1 MKRILFFAIVAM
13 MSLVAN
19 AQFSAPV
26 SKDRALAATN
36 SRPMKAVSLSD
47 ADLWGYFLGTKE
59 EYQGIGFQNQSSGR
73 YDVAIFVPGN
83 SMLAGAKL
91 CGVDMPGF
99 ADNVSG
105 ITAWAANEL
114 GGTKIAE
121 TNYTGTYVDWGWSAI
136 PFDEEITIPETGLYV
151 GYSFDLRVSTQ
162 YDAYPFPCVQNGA
175 PGSFYIGQNYKN
187 FQDVASQ
194 GLTSAMRVYVK
205 DMHFTDN
212 AAGISGVSTEACAV
226 GGKGTAVVYLESSC
240 NNGVQSVDYTLV
252 VNGVETTGSSTL
264 SPAIASGLNK
274 KGSFTIE
281 YDAPAEVG
289 AFPASIAITKV
300 NGVENEAGVNPVAFT
315 VNTVTRV
322 VPRMTVIEEFTGTG
336 CGWCPRGWVGMEAVK
351 HNQSDKALVIAWHKY
366 NTSDAMYQANYAN
379 INFSGAPQCTVDR
392 KVYPDP
398 YYGEG
403 EEGIMNCVNKYNVAT
418 ATVDIKLKANFVD
431 ETNKQ
436 VYVTSDTEFLT
447 NTNGYTI
454 AYVLTADELTG
465 TTTAWKQQNYYYSN
479 YNKATFT
486 GALPEMPELAEF
498 CRGGEYGKSS
508 VQLVFNDAMI
518 GSSYAS
524 TGNSQ
529 VPAFTTG
536 QAGDV
541 ETSEYTLAMPTKAAL
556 VNALNY
562 EKIYV
567 TALVID
573 KNGEIANAAR
583 VRVLGAGEE
592 EEEEIDP
599 TPIVIDGLK
608 ISDRTDEMQL
618 MGEAMSPNAKYV
630 VGMNFAT
637 FAPAAW
643 NVETNEYVEYPD
655 YEEGAFHAANSNGVL
670 VGDDGFGESFA
681 IKADMNGNLTHLY
694 REEGEIV
701 ETEWGSYSTGDAGSS
716 AYAVSEDGKTIAGF
730 YFDSAY
736 RTYPCIWT
744 ENNERITLPLPTSE
758 EAGFEVNGGEVRWMT
773 PDGKVLLGM
782 LIDNMGTWPACIWR
796 QNANGGYDVDVIC
809 KNYWEEGYQQGKP
822 YMVFNPQS
830 ISANGEWVSLS
841 VQAEFDDWDFSAPQP
856 AMQIARLNL
865 TTNTLEVNP
874 DEAGYAPTSIA
885 NDGTMLAYTG
895 GNAMM
900 ERVGFLWKA
909 GSNDLVNLND
919 ILENVPELEGVGS
932 NTPCSITADGKY
944 VQGFAMDADTNIF
957 SYVMDV
963 ANVSDAIEKVA
974 VDNVAPSTKIYNI
987 NGQQVRN
994 MNVRGLYIV
1003 NGKKIIK

>member
-1 MKRILFFAIVAM
+1 MKKTLLMALVM
-13 MSLVAN
+13 MISLVAN
-19 AQFSAPV
+19 AQQLKVQKNVGITGVPTMLQAP
-26 SKDRALAATN
+26 A
-36 SRPMKAVSLSD
+36 KANTIEGT
-47 ADLWGYFLGTKE
+47 DLWGYYLGNNTADWIGLGTNQAGSFRVAIKVPGDGVLAGTKIRGINIP
-59 EYQGIGFQNQSSGR
+59 GIG
-73 YDVAIFVPGN
+73 A
-83 SMLAGAKL
+83 MT
-91 CGVDMPGF
+91 
-99 ADNVSG
+99 NVSG
-105 ITAWAANEL
+105 WAATGLANSTCIAKKSL
-114 GGTKIAE
+114 GNAGAG
-121 TNYTGTYVDWGWSAI
+121 YTVLE
-136 PFDEEITIPETGLYV
+136 FDEPIDVPASGLYV
-151 GYSFDLRVSTQ
+151 GYTLTCSASNGYPIATTGDDVPGGLFLAMSATGTLEDYSAEGFGVSALQ
-162 YDAYPFPCVQNGA
+162 IFVEGMVLPENGA
-175 PGSFYIGQNYKN
+175 TVSGISCEAAAKGKTGTALVK
-187 FQDVASQ
+187 VASNC
-194 GLTSAMRVYVK
+194 T
-205 DMHFTDN
+205 
-212 AAGISGVSTEACAV
+212 
-226 GGKGTAVVYLESSC
+226 
-240 NNGVQSVDYTLV
+240 NGVNSVGYTLT
-252 VNGVETTGSSTL
+252 VNGVETTGT
-264 SPAIASGLNK
+264 ASVSIPGGLNQS
-274 KGSFTIE
+274 GQFEVSFT
-281 YDAPAEVG
+281 APDEIG
-289 AFPASIAITKV
+289 AFPASVAINTI
-300 NGVENEAGVNPVAFT
+300 NGQPNELSTEPVAFT

-322 VPRMTVIEEFTGTG
+322 VPRITVIEEYTGTG
-336 CGWCPRGWVGMEAVK
+336 CGYCPRGWVGMEAVK
-351 HNQSDKALVIAWHKY
+351 NQQSDKALVIAWHNY
-366 NTSDAMYQANYAN
+366 NNQDAMYQANYAG
-379 INFSGAPQCTVDR
+379 INFSGAPGCWVDR

-398 YYGEG
+398 YYGEV
-403 EEGIMNCVNKYNVAT
+403 EEGILNCVNKYNKAT

-431 ETNKQ
+431 ETNKK

-447 NTNGYTI
+447 NTTGYTI
-454 AYVLTADELTG
+454 AYVLTADELAG
-465 TTTAWKQQNYYYSN
+465 TSSAWKQSNYYYQYTSSQ
-479 YNKATFT
+479 A
-486 GALPEMPELAEF
+486 GILPEIPDLAKF

-508 VQLVFNDAMI
+508 VLITFNDAMI
-518 GSSYAS
+518 GSTYAS
-524 TGNSQ
+524 TGKSQ
-529 VPAFTTG
+529 VPAFTKG

-541 ETSEYTLAMPTKAAL
+541 ETSEYTLTMPTKAAL
-556 VNALNY
+556 VNALDYN
-562 EKIYV
+562 KIYV

-573 KNGEIANAAR
+573 KNGQIANAAR
-583 VRVLGAGEE
+583 VRVLGAGE

-643 NVETNEYVEYPD
+643 NVETNEYVEFPE

-681 IKADMNGNLTHLY
+681 VKADMNGNLTHLY

-716 AYAVSEDGKTIAGF
+716 AYAVSEDGKTIAGY

-736 RTYPCIWT
+736 TTYPCIWN

-796 QNANGGYDVDVIC
+796 QNANGGYDVDIIC

-822 YMVFNPQS
+822 YMVFSPQG

-841 VQAEFDDWDFSAPQP
+841 VQAEFDDWDFSTPQP

-865 TTNTLEVNP
+865 ATNTLEVNP
-874 DEAGYAPTSIA
+874 DDAGYVPTGIA

-900 ERVGFLWKA
+900 ERVGYMWTA
-909 GSNDLVNLND
+909 GNNDIVNLND
-919 ILENVPELEGVGS
+919 VLATVPELEGLGS

-957 SYVMDV
+957 SYVIDV
-963 ANVSDAIEKVA
+963 VNVSDAIEKVV

-994 MNVRGLYIV
+994 MNARGLYIV